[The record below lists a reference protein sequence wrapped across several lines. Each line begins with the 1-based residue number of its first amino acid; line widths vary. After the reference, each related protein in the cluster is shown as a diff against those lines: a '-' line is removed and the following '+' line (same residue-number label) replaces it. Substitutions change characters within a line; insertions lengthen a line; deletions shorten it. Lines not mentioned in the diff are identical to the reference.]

1 MVSDGGN
8 RMGSRRRVVRGFGIM
23 CGMKGKRLL
32 ASCAV
37 GVLLAAGGLVFW
49 LSSSE
54 PAAVEKD
61 AQTPAK
67 KSRISTVDAASRPK
81 TPRQKRIASMKKKQ
95 TKKPAVAGK
104 ARPAVAAVEADV
116 ELSEADQKQLDVI
129 QDALDEENFVE
140 VRRLAEKLIDHPS
153 PEVRQ
158 RAVEALQ
165 WFGAKALE
173 SLTPFLADSS
183 EDVREEAMSA
193 VEQALSE
200 MESESAKIAYIES
213 LFQIKG
219 ACDEDGLTML
229 SGELLGLDDSAA
241 VVDAAVRVITANSN
255 PAAVAEMRDVY
266 EFVTDEPY
274 TTPEAAQQWRA
285 EHAGDG
291 NE

>member
-1 MVSDGGN
+1 M
-8 RMGSRRRVVRGFGIM
+8 R
-23 CGMKGKRLL
+23 GMKDKKLL
-32 ASCAV
+32 IACAV

-54 PAAVEKD
+54 PAAAEED
-61 AQTPAK
+61 AQASAK
-67 KSRISTVDAASRPK
+67 KSRIATVDAAQRPK

-95 TKKPAVAGK
+95 TKKPVAAGK
-104 ARPAVAAVEADV
+104 AKPAVAVAEADV

-219 ACDEDGLTML
+219 ACDADGLTML
-229 SGELLGLDDSAA
+229 SGELQGLDDSSA

-255 PAAVAEMRDVY
+255 PAAVKEMREVY
-266 EFVTDEPY
+266 EFVTGDPY
-274 TTPEAAQQWRA
+274 TTAEAAQQWKA
-285 EHAGDG
+285 ENAGDA